1 MSSHSPTCMC
11 ICRSFITWGMD
22 RTELAWAAG
31 FFDAEGWAA
40 AVRHTGRERRW
51 PAARIN
57 QADPDGVPEVLERF
71 QAAVGVGRIG
81 GPARKPGRRDLY
93 RWEATSRADTTV
105 AHAALGPWLGEVKRA
120 QFRAALGV
128 IDRAPANAP
137 KDEQLAWAAGL
148 FDGDGSTCFA
158 EHRTHMGHRTAEVSI
173 TQSSIAGVPE
183 ALWRFQSVVG
193 GIGRIYGPYKGRGC
207 GAPIYRY
214 KALRLSH
221 AEHVIRSLW
230 PWLGSAK
237 RVQALVVLS
246 RVTSQEPL
254 VRGNPAWGNHKTHCV
269 NGHEYATARI
279 RRYVARSGGT
289 ERRASKQCLACLRE
303 WARQHRE
310 ERRSP
315 TAR

>member
-40 AVRHTGRERRW
+40 AVKNRRRTH
-51 PAARIN
+51 PHAQIN
-57 QADPDGVPEVLERF
+57 QADRKDVPEVLERF
-71 QAAVGVGRIG
+71 HAAVGVGRIG
-81 GPARKPGRRDLY
+81 GPARQCGKLDLY
-93 RWEATSRADTTV
+93 RWVASSRDDVSAVWV
-105 AHAALGPWLGEVKRA
+105 ALCPWLGAVKRR
-120 QFRAALGV
+120 QFERALGE
-128 IDRAPANAP
+128 PASAVRP
-137 KDEQLAWAAGL
+137 QTADEVAAWAAGL

-158 EHRTHMGHRTAEVSI
+158 EHRTHLGHRTAEVSI
-173 TQSSIAGVPE
+173 TQSSTAGVPE
-183 ALWRFQSVVG
+183 ALWRFHSVVG

-303 WARQHRE
+303 WARQHKE